1 MRVAVVVPTYDEREN
16 LAPLVERLLAL
27 PAPLHVIVVDDA
39 SPDGTGE
46 LAEELARRDD
56 RVHVVHR
63 PGKLGLGTAYRAG
76 FELALAEGADLLV
89 TMDADLSHDPATI
102 PHLLDAAA
110 RFDVTVGS
118 RYVPGGRIEN
128 WPPHRRLLSAV
139 ANRLTRTV
147 LGLSVH
153 DATTGFRC
161 YRREVLERVG
171 LDRIVSDGYSFLIE
185 MIFLC
190 DRAGYRIGEVPIV
203 FRDRT
208 RGASKISGWEIGK
221 AVLSLLR
228 LRIGRPAG
236 PPP

>member
-1 MRVAVVVPTYDEREN
+1 
-16 LAPLVERLLAL
+16 
-27 PAPLHVIVVDDA
+27 
-39 SPDGTGE
+39 
-46 LAEELARRDD
+46 
-56 RVHVVHR
+56 
-63 PGKLGLGTAYRAG
+63 
-76 FELALAEGADLLV
+76 
-89 TMDADLSHDPATI
+89 
-102 PHLLDAAA
+102 
-110 RFDVTVGS
+110 
-118 RYVPGGRIEN
+118 VPGGRIEN